1 MRFLFQLTFCLHSAV
16 NSIRV
21 RNENGLEKN
30 QSVRYSLRIVTV
42 ISPSMKYAL
51 ISIIWRKKKRKKSIL
66 YPIFCCFFRS
76 FFYAFCLFFSFC
88 CYFATGYLISQSK
101 RPKTKLRLYNE
112 WVTWF
117 FSYYMAFCRS
127 AHRWN
132 AIAHLGKSNG
142 YAGNQF
148 LTIKM
153 SMGFIVFNDFSP
165 VAFIFFLFIFFNA
178 RHFSRVVHILLTSIL
193 LSSWR

>member
-1 MRFLFQLTFCLHSAV
+1 MRWFPLF
-16 NSIRV
+16 
-21 RNENGLEKN
+21 EE
-30 QSVRYSLRIVTV
+30 
-42 ISPSMKYAL
+42 
-51 ISIIWRKKKRKKSIL
+51 KKKRKKSIL

-76 FFYAFCLFFSFC
+76 FFSAFCLFFSSFC
-88 CYFATGYLISQSK
+88 FCFATGYLISQSK

-165 VAFIFFLFIFFNA
+165 VAFIFFSLHFLQCAPF
-178 RHFSRVVHILLTSIL
+178 FSRCSHSFDEYFIVKLKVNGKASHFDKL
-193 LSSWR
+193 REE